1 MGVEDVLA
9 GRALVEVLVALGS
22 LVERDHGRV
31 DILGDLHLVMQDAI
45 ISWRLYFITGPW
57 GARSRVS
64 CCVLVLVDQSAE
76 DIAAAQLTN
85 GRWTYQISTH
95 RRHRRRVGQA
105 AVRAPLVVMLE
116 VAS

>member
-31 DILGDLHLVMQDAI
+31 DILGDLHLVMQD
-45 ISWRLYFITGPW
+45 GPW